1 MVVFQGVCIA
11 LTNASI
17 NENPSVFTA
26 VHVFKPS
33 HNKEPLQ
40 LQYNCN
46 KVTEMSLVLL
56 CFVVDNQPRCTPC
69 YLWRHKGGGGVECS
83 AIITI
88 HILLLTVNI
97 TLK

>member
-17 NENPSVFTA
+17 NENPSIFTA
-26 VHVFKPS
+26 VHMFKPS

-46 KVTEMSLVLL
+46 KVTEMSLVLR
-56 CFVVDNQPRCTPC
+56 CFVVDTSQDALRVTSGKTKEGEEQNVQ
-69 YLWRHKGGGGVECS
+69 
-83 AIITI
+83 
-88 HILLLTVNI
+88 
-97 TLK
+97 

>member
-1 MVVFQGVCIA
+1 MHRT
-11 LTNASI
+11 LI
-17 NENPSVFTA
+17 NENSSIFTA
-26 VHVFKPS
+26 VHVLKPS

-46 KVTEMSLVLL
+46 EVTEMSLVLR
-56 CFVVDNQPRCTPC
+56 CFVINTNQDALPC
-69 YLWRHKGGGGVECS
+69 YLWQHKGEGGAECS

>member
-1 MVVFQGVCIA
+1 MVVFQGVRIA

-17 NENPSVFTA
+17 NENSSIFTA

-46 KVTEMSLVLL
+46 EVTAMSLVLC
-56 CFVVDNQPRCTPC
+56 CFVVGTSKDALRVTSGDTKEGEERSIQQSLLFTSC
-69 YLWRHKGGGGVECS
+69 Y
-83 AIITI
+83 
-88 HILLLTVNI
+88 
-97 TLK
+97 

>member
-1 MVVFQGVCIA
+1 MA

-17 NENPSVFTA
+17 NENSSIFTA

-46 KVTEMSLVLL
+46 EVTEMSLVLRCFILDTSQDAL
-56 CFVVDNQPRCTPC
+56 CVTSGDTKEGEEQRVQQSFTSC
-69 YLWRHKGGGGVECS
+69 Y
-83 AIITI
+83 
-88 HILLLTVNI
+88 
-97 TLK
+97 